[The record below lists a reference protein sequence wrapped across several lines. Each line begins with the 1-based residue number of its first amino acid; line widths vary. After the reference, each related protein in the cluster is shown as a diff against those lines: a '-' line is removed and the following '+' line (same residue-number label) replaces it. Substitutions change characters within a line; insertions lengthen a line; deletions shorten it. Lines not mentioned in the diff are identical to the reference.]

1 MRLRSWISISRNIKH
16 WSRDYFYYLLDQP
29 LPELAGKGY
38 YIVDEILVEKRT
50 PVRYNTRVEISTRI
64 RISYMELSE
73 YE

>member
-38 YIVDEILVEKRT
+38 YIVDEMEHALKSVMNYVDEAEQFDDLTMLILKR
-50 PVRYNTRVEISTRI
+50 
-64 RISYMELSE
+64 L
-73 YE
+73 